1 MDMKGPTVSAGSW
14 ADTQLT
20 AKELWEHWHLL
31 WQDQTDYARSLHE
44 RRRTYSIGLVAAA
57 GLGVF
62 KLDIYQPIDSTPA
75 LSSIQGGVI
84 LLLLLLA
91 TLMFIIGAY
100 ELFTERATLRPLIAQ
115 VVQLGDALKGWIPI
129 YGWDVGPSL
138 KENSEE
144 AREVLGG
151 RAIRSLYFPSDLE
164 ELFLKETDPS
174 ERWIRRSQMMKAA
187 VIRLSLANRRVSQR
201 LTLGLLAMGMG
212 YAVVVLTILCYNLWV
227 LL

>member
-1 MDMKGPTVSAGSW
+1 MDTTENDVTPSKGSESPVS
-14 ADTQLT
+14 

-62 KLDIYQPIDSTPA
+62 KLDIYQPADSTPA
-75 LSSIQGGVI
+75 LSTAEGAVVLS
-84 LLLLLLA
+84 LLLLA
-91 TLMFIIGAY
+91 TLMFILGAY
-100 ELFTERATLRPLIAQ
+100 ELFTERASLRPLLAQ
-115 VVQLGDALKGWIPI
+115 VSRLGNAIKGWIPI
-129 YGWDVGPSL
+129 YGWDVGLSL

-144 AREVLGG
+144 AREVMGG

-164 ELFLKETDPS
+164 ELFLKETDPY

-201 LTLGLLAMGMG
+201 LTLGLLAMGLG
-212 YAVVVLTILCYNLWV
+212 YALIVLTILCYNFWV